1 MAAAFTLPPNRL
13 PIVAWA
19 ALAAVCIVFAATAQF
34 GWSEDG
40 MHWVVRMSAK
50 FGVVCF
56 SLAFGASS
64 LRIFWR
70 SPASAWLL
78 RNRRYMGLSFALFHF
93 LHLGALAA
101 LTLTFPAF
109 REGLRIGT
117 LVAGGIVYGFV
128 AAQTLTSND
137 YSVRLLGR
145 RRWTLLHTVGSYA
158 IWGAF
163 TEVYAPLTFK
173 HPGDAPFLAF
183 LIAALG
189 LRAARRIRSMR
200 RST

>member
-1 MAAAFTLPPNRL
+1 MAGESVGAELVVGHFDE
-13 PIVAWA
+13 IVKP
-19 ALAAVCIVFAATAQF
+19 
-34 GWSEDG
+34 DG
-40 MHWVVRMSAK
+40 
-50 FGVVCF
+50 G
-56 SLAFGASS
+56 
-64 LRIFWR
+64 
-70 SPASAWLL
+70 
-78 RNRRYMGLSFALFHF
+78 
-93 LHLGALAA
+93 
-101 LTLTFPAF
+101 
-109 REGLRIGT
+109 
-117 LVAGGIVYGFV
+117 
-128 AAQTLTSND
+128 
-137 YSVRLLGR
+137 SVRLLGR